1 MWEPERDARLGW
13 GGARGTACPQRR
25 MASSQGGSLSRER
38 ASVLV
43 GGSDGRMVTHGE
55 IAQMRKDVQEDE
67 DRLLIIREEMYTY
80 ENEENSVRFRWR
92 DQCHWKVCR

>member
-1 MWEPERDARLGW
+1 
-13 GGARGTACPQRR
+13 

-55 IAQMRKDVQEDE
+55 IAQMRKDVQENE
-67 DRLLIIREEMYTY
+67 DRLLVIREEMYTY

-92 DQCHWKVCR
+92 DQCHWKVGR